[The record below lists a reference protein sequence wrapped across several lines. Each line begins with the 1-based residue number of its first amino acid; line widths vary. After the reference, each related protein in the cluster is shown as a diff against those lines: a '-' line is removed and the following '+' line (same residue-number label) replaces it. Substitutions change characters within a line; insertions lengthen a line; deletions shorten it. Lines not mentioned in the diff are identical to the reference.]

1 MGWWWE
7 LTAAS
12 PRAGACRLRRFGR
25 RGALALC
32 RRTPTPRA
40 GGAAGPQAVGAGLTH
55 PSPTSGGLQCGL
67 PVPLAPCS
75 RTQAPRVG
83 GLGAS
88 FRSEWGGGGSRRRQ
102 AREQWLA
109 ACGAAVGGHSV
120 GYSEGFSGGYSGGFF
135 RGFPRQAS
143 RRASL
148 PVFPASPG
156 GSPAAPL
163 SSFLSPPPPPKNHR
177 RRTAPARGP
186 FAVCP
191 HHRPV
196 RNETQHP
203 HPLLVG
209 WGCVESEP
217 KALAGGTAAPLLMGL
232 GRVNTG
238 PKALAGGTAAP
249 PTATRLQWS
258 CSPAACQWRSGGRRP
273 CRC

>member
-1 MGWWWE
+1 MGWRWE

-163 SSFLSPPPPPKNHR
+163 SSFLSPPPPPQK
-177 RRTAPARGP
+177 TAAGER
-186 FAVCP
+186 
-191 HHRPV
+191 
-196 RNETQHP
+196 
-203 HPLLVG
+203 PLLVG
-209 WGCVESEP
+209 RSPSARTTALSETKRSTPTPCSWGGGASNP
-217 KALAGGTAAPLLMGL
+217 SRRHWQAALPPPCSWGL
-232 GRVNTG
+232 G
-238 PKALAGGTAAP
+238 A
-249 PTATRLQWS
+249 
-258 CSPAACQWRSGGRRP
+258 
-273 CRC
+273 

>member
-1 MGWWWE
+1 MLAFSMPE
-7 LTAAS
+7 RCCLS
-12 PRAGACRLRRFGR
+12 R
-25 RGALALC
+25 RGKQYREKSRLFPGLF
-32 RRTPTPRA
+32 PGLFPRVFPRVFP
-40 GGAAGPQAVGAGLTH
+40 GYFPDGFPKDFPAGLSGE
-55 PSPTSGGLQCGL
+55 PRRLPGRSPIKFPIS
-67 PVPLAPCS
+67 AP
-75 RTQAPRVG
+75 A
-83 GLGAS
+83 
-88 FRSEWGGGGSRRRQ
+88 
-102 AREQWLA
+102 
-109 ACGAAVGGHSV
+109 
-120 GYSEGFSGGYSGGFF
+120 
-135 RGFPRQAS
+135 
-143 RRASL
+143 
-148 PVFPASPG
+148 
-156 GSPAAPL
+156 
-163 SSFLSPPPPPKNHR
+163 PPKNRR

-258 CSPAACQWRSGGRRP
+258 CSPAACRWRSGGRRP